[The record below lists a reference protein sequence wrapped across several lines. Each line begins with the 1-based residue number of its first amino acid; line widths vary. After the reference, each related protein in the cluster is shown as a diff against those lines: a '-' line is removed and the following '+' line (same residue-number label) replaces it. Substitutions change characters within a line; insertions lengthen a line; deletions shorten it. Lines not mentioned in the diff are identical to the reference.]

1 MQVRHLVIAALLV
14 TAGAAQAEGIRPHAG
29 TLTGWAVQGK
39 VVGASTVAVQASPA
53 IAAIPAFGTPAAA
66 PVAAAPG
73 VTAAAV
79 GEVPE
84 PSSIALLL
92 AGAMGVGALRRRRK

>member
-14 TAGAAQAEGIRPHAG
+14 SASAAHAEAIRPHAG

-39 VVGASTVAVQASPA
+39 VVGASTAAVVVPVPS
-53 IAAIPAFGTPAAA
+53 AAIPV
-66 PVAAAPG
+66 VAADP
-73 VTAAAV
+73 VVVPAAV

-92 AGAMGVGALRRRRK
+92 AGVMGVGALRRRRK

>member
-14 TAGAAQAEGIRPHAG
+14 SATAAHAEAIRPHAG

-39 VVGASTVAVQASPA
+39 VVGAST
-53 IAAIPAFGTPAAA
+53 AAA
-66 PVAAAPG
+66 ASAVLVPVPTAAVAPVVAADPVIG
-73 VTAAAV
+73 AAV

-92 AGAMGVGALRRRRK
+92 AGVMGVGALRRRRK

>member
-1 MQVRHLVIAALLV
+1 MQVRHLAIAALLV
-14 TAGAAQAEGIRPHAG
+14 SATAAHAESIRPHAG

-39 VVGASTVAVQASPA
+39 VVGAST
-53 IAAIPAFGTPAAA
+53 AAA
-66 PVAAAPG
+66 VVVPVPTAALPVVAADPIVAP
-73 VTAAAV
+73 AAV

-92 AGAMGVGALRRRRK
+92 AGVMGAGMLRRRRK

>member
-14 TAGAAQAEGIRPHAG
+14 SATAAHAEAIRPHTG
-29 TLTGWAVQGK
+29 TLTGWANPTM
-39 VVGASTVAVQASPA
+39 VVGASTAGA
-53 IAAIPAFGTPAAA
+53 IELPVPSTAAELQVVPV
-66 PVAAAPG
+66 VAADPVVG
-73 VTAAAV
+73 PAAV

-92 AGAMGVGALRRRRK
+92 AGVMCVGALRRRRK

>member
-1 MQVRHLVIAALLV
+1 MQVRHLVIAALFV
-14 TAGAAQAEGIRPHAG
+14 AAGAAQAEGIRPHAG

-39 VVGASTVAVQASPA
+39 VVGASTLAAQVQ
-53 IAAIPAFGTPAAA
+53 A
-66 PVAAAPG
+66 PVAAAPAAAPAAPAAAVPG
-73 VTAAAV
+73 VAAAAV

>member
-14 TAGAAQAEGIRPHAG
+14 SASAAHAEAIRPHAG

-39 VVGASTVAVQASPA
+39 VVGASTQ
-53 IAAIPAFGTPAAA
+53 AAA
-66 PVAAAPG
+66 SAVLVPVPSAATPVVAADPI
-73 VTAAAV
+73 VSPAAV

-92 AGAMGVGALRRRRK
+92 AGVMGVGALRRRRK

>member
-1 MQVRHLVIAALLV
+1 MHVRHLAIAALLV
-14 TAGAAQAEGIRPHAG
+14 SATAAHAEAIRPHAG

-39 VVGASTVAVQASPA
+39 VVGASTAEAVVVPVPTEA
-53 IAAIPAFGTPAAA
+53 IAV
-66 PVAAAPG
+66 VAADPI
-73 VTAAAV
+73 VSPAAV

-92 AGAMGVGALRRRRK
+92 AGVMGVGALRRRRK